1 MTSCANPG
9 CDKPLPARGH
19 TGRPAIYCSPAC
31 RQRRHR
37 ATLINP
43 GNDTTANDT
52 TSNDNA
58 DGDGDGDTTVVV
70 ELDHPDT
77 SPDGRPPERIWT
89 LRLRRAE
96 HVVVI
101 AEALGWPT
109 ANALARQLQD
119 LLATPPPPATT
130 NCQVQP

>member
-1 MTSCANPG
+1 VTTCANPA
-9 CDKPLPARGH
+9 CENALPARAY

-31 RQRRHR
+31 RKRRR
-37 ATLINP
+37 ATRTNT
-43 GNDTTANDT
+43 GDATDTTATDT
-52 TSNDNA
+52 TDI
-58 DGDGDGDTTVVV
+58 VVV

-89 LRLRRAE
+89 LRLRRGQ

-101 AEALGWPT
+101 AQGLGWPT

-119 LLATPPPPATT
+119 LLAAAPPPATAT
-130 NCQVQP
+130 GQVQP

>member
-1 MTSCANPG
+1 VTTCANPA
-9 CDKPLPARGH
+9 CDNALPARAH

-37 ATLINP
+37 TTRINTGDATATTD
-43 GNDTTANDT
+43 GADTI
-52 TSNDNA
+52 
-58 DGDGDGDTTVVV
+58 VV

-77 SPDGRPPERIWT
+77 SPDGRPPQRIWT
-89 LRLRRAE
+89 LRLRRGQ

-101 AEALGWPT
+101 AQGLGWPT

-130 NCQVQP
+130 TGGVRP